1 MRGRRGSFVLEQA
14 PPDLNRVEGT
24 TIKEKEANLST
35 KLIRIRENGGV
46 RAFTD
51 DTMYQVMVDTWLD
64 SIKDYLSV
72 EAAMKDWTFAW
83 MLDNDSPI
91 VKLLNAL
98 KVKQALLLKTALVG
112 KAVRCLASLAI
123 TTFDNGTDILLA
135 MEYFQRGETSWGAT
149 TLAFPILSNLFQ
161 TLFAIADGDH
171 PSIALAALFGLK
183 PFIDTWRAI
192 TGAEQGERR
201 FNPVVSMAIK

>member
-1 MRGRRGSFVLEQA
+1 MGC
-14 PPDLNRVEGT
+14 
-24 TIKEKEANLST
+24 
-35 KLIRIRENGGV
+35 V
-46 RAFTD
+46 RAATD

-91 VKLLNAL
+91 VKILNAL

-123 TTFDNGTDILLA
+123 TTFDNGTGYFACHGILSAGRNVL
-135 MEYFQRGETSWGAT
+135 GGAT

-161 TLFAIADGDH
+161 TLLAIADGDH

-201 FNPVVSMAIK
+201 FTPVVSMSMNRGIEIGAESDAADVFPDDSHCTIGSCK